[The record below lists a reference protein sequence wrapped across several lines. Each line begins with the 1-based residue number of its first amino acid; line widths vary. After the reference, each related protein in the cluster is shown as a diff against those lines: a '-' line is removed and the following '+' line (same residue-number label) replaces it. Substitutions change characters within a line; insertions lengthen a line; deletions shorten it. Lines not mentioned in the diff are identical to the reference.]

1 MTSTLLYKV
10 ICEIYVKIHIISINS
25 SISLDTYELVHES
38 TLGTVSCPNYTSLFQ
53 WRLYRL
59 PLKFTTQKGP
69 LQMIL
74 FSLSLSFLNRKHVRK
89 GLFLSNCW
97 LVNFH
102 GKC

>member
-1 MTSTLLYKV
+1 MLLYKV
-10 ICEIYVKIHIISINS
+10 ICGMYVKIHVISINS
-25 SISLDTYELVHES
+25 SISLDTYKLVHES
-38 TLGTVSCPNYTSLFQ
+38 TLGTVSCPNYTSLLQ